1 MDPLKIL
8 SPAAQVAAF
17 LREQLSRG
25 TWQGEMP
32 GAPSLAR
39 ELGVDHRMVIT
50 AFDLMER
57 EGLLASQ
64 GVGKRRCIMLQ
75 EKHSPPAL
83 RVQILTYEDGDRQ
96 LFYIVELQHR
106 LIEDGHVASFASH
119 SLLGLGMDVKR
130 VGRYVKDTE
139 ADAWIVFAGS
149 REILEWFATR
159 EKPVFALAGRRH
171 GIPIAGSGPDKLPA
185 QRAVLRRFVELGH
198 RRIVM
203 LVREERRR
211 PQPGFFERMFLEEL
225 ESHGIRTGL
234 YNLPDWKDDVEDFH
248 RCLDALFRHT
258 PPTAMLIDEIQ
269 LFTAAQMH
277 LAQLGILA
285 PRDVSLVCTD
295 PSPAFAWC
303 RPSIAHFQ
311 WDSSPLVRRITRW
324 ADNVARSIDDRRQSF
339 TKAQFVEGGSI
350 GPVPKSQIGL

>member
-1 MDPLKIL
+1 MQPLKIL
-8 SPAAQVAAF
+8 SPAAQVAAYLGGQ
-17 LREQLSRG
+17 LRRG
-25 TWQGEMP
+25 AWQGEMP
-32 GAPSLAR
+32 GAPSMAL
-39 ELGVDHRMVIT
+39 ELGVDHRTVIA
-50 AFDLMER
+50 AFDLLER
-57 EGLLASQ
+57 EGVLASQ
-64 GVGKRRCIMLQ
+64 GVGKRRRILHQ
-75 EKHSPPAL
+75 DKQAPPAL
-83 RVQILTYEDGDRQ
+83 RVRILTYEDGDRQ

-106 LIEDGHVASFASH
+106 LIEAGHVASFASH
-119 SLLGLGMDVKR
+119 SLHGLGMDVKR
-130 VGRYVKDTE
+130 VGSYVKDSE
-139 ADAWIVFAGS
+139 ADAWVVFAGS
-149 REILEWFATR
+149 REILEWFATQ

-171 GIPIAGSGPDKLPA
+171 GISIAGCGPDKLPA

-203 LVREERRR
+203 LAREERRH
-211 PQPGFFERMFLEEL
+211 PQPGYFERMFLEEL

-258 PPTAMLIDEIQ
+258 PPTAILIDEMQ
-269 LFTAAQMH
+269 LFTAAQLH

-295 PSPAFAWC
+295 PNPAFAWC

-311 WDSSPLVRRITRW
+311 WDASPLVRRITRW
-324 ADNVARSIDDRRQSF
+324 ADNVARGIDDRRQSF

-350 GPVPKSQIGL
+350 GPVPKSQMVP